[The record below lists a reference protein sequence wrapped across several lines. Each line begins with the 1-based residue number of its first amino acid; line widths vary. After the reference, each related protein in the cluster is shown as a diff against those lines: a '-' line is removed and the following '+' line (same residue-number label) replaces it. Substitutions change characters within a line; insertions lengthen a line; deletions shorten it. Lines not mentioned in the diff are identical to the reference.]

1 MTEGAAEPQDGNS
14 GKHAASTALALLS
27 APVRDMTST
36 MDAPAPQTDALAK
49 ALGRAIARVR
59 LLGRLTAGNAASE
72 RARLVAALETGAP
85 AMPEWTRIEHGQL
98 PDGAAFAALAEAFGE
113 EDALGSL
120 YAERARELEL
130 EVALVVARGE
140 RRFAELALLRHPHR
154 AELTDRA
161 DAVARSW
168 IDDTGPED
176 AGAEDEAPG
185 DLVISDDARDPRSL
199 VSRLREEIAR
209 ARLPF
214 RVSVSADLAPLA
226 ATGEEVV
233 HVSGGRR
240 LTRADVERTVLHE
253 IEGHARPRVLA
264 RRQTARIFALGS
276 ARGTDDQEGR
286 ALLLEERH
294 HHLTRARRRGLARRH
309 LACIAMRAGADFV
322 TVVRALTRDHGA
334 TAREAIVIGERVFRG
349 SDGTFPGLG
358 RERSYLECY
367 LDARDTFAR
376 DPELEA
382 IVARGQLSF
391 AAAAALRDQ
400 SEGMQAFSDP
410 PSAPNGTT
418 PRQA

>member
-1 MTEGAAEPQDGNS
+1 MTGRRRRGADSE
-14 GKHAASTALALLS
+14 
-27 APVRDMTST
+27 
-36 MDAPAPQTDALAK
+36 APAD
-49 ALGRAIARVR
+49 
-59 LLGRLTAGNAASE
+59 
-72 RARLVAALETGAP
+72 
-85 AMPEWTRIEHGQL
+85 
-98 PDGAAFAALAEAFGE
+98 
-113 EDALGSL
+113 
-120 YAERARELEL
+120 
-130 EVALVVARGE
+130 LVV
-140 RRFAELALLRHPHR
+140 
-154 AELTDRA
+154 
-161 DAVARSW
+161 
-168 IDDTGPED
+168 
-176 AGAEDEAPG
+176 
-185 DLVISDDARDPRSL
+185 SDDARDPRSL
-199 VSRLREEIAR
+199 VSRLRQELAR

-240 LTRADVERTVLHE
+240 IARADVERTVLHE
-253 IEGHARPRVLA
+253 VEGHARPRVTA

-286 ALLLEERH
+286 ALVLEERH
-294 HHLTRARRRGLARRH
+294 HHLTGARRHGLARRH

-367 LDARDTFAR
+367 LDARDAFAGNP
-376 DPELEA
+376 DLEP
-382 IVARGQLSF
+382 IVAAGQVSF
-391 AAAAALRDQ
+391 AAAAVLRDQ
-400 SEGMQAFSDP
+400 SDGMQALSEP